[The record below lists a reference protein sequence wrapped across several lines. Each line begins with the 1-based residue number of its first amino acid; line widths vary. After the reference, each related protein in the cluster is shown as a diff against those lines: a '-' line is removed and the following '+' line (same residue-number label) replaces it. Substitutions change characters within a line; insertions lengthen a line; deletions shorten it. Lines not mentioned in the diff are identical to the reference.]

1 MTKTKYAL
9 ILLLILTVS
18 LLLTG
23 CWDRREIEERTIV
36 LAIGLDVVEDKPD
49 MLSISVQIPVPLK
62 ISNSGGGA
70 GGGDG
75 AEAVIVMETQS
86 RTVLEG
92 IQVLQ
97 NRLNQRIF
105 FGQTRV
111 LAFGEKLARKG
122 LRTITDSFR
131 RDPEIRR
138 LLWPIVVKGKA
149 SDLLRSKPSLEQIP
163 SVFLMSMF
171 DNGTKMGMIPDMNL
185 GHFFVDLSTTGREPY
200 LNYLQINGHELI
212 WSGVALLRGDRM
224 VGTLTP
230 EETWQLLRIDDEKDG
245 GDLVFPFE
253 GSGDRLITLSTELI
267 KSRKTFAH
275 LQDRLKVHYEVHME
289 GNLLEKT
296 FGQNLFDERD
306 IRLIESGANEFLE
319 ANAKQM
325 IEKLQ
330 KYNTD
335 AMGIGT
341 ELRAFHPKIWKKLHW
356 PDAFAE
362 AEITVSFHF
371 ELRNTG
377 NEIE

>member
-1 MTKTKYAL
+1 MRKISNAL
-9 ILLLILTVS
+9 VVLLTAS
-18 LLLTG
+18 LMITG
-23 CWDRREIEERTIV
+23 CWDRREIEERTSV
-36 LAIGLDVVEDKPD
+36 LAIGLDVVEDKPEL
-49 MLSISVQIPVPLK
+49 LSVSVQIPVPLK

-75 AEAVIVMETQS
+75 AEAITVMEAQG
-86 RTVLEG
+86 RTVLEA

-97 NRLNQRIF
+97 NRLNQKIF

-111 LAFGEKLARKG
+111 LAFGEKLARRG
-122 LRTITDSFR
+122 LRTITDPFR

-149 SDLLRSKPSLEQIP
+149 SELLRSKPSLEQIP
-163 SVFLMSMF
+163 SVYLMSMF
-171 DNGTKMGMIPDMNL
+171 DNGTKLGTIPDMNL
-185 GHFFVDLSTTGREPY
+185 GNFFVDLSTTGREPY
-200 LNYLQINGHELI
+200 LNYLEINGHELI

-224 VGTLTP
+224 VGRLTP

-245 GDLVFPFE
+245 GDLIFSFE
-253 GSGDRLITLSTELI
+253 GDDDRLITLSTELI
-267 KSRKTFAH
+267 KSRKAFTY
-275 LQDRLKVHYEVHME
+275 LQDRVKVHYDVHME

-296 FGQNLFDERD
+296 FGQNLFDARD
-306 IRLIESGANEFLE
+306 IHLIESGANQFLE
-319 ANAKQM
+319 ENAKQM
-325 IEKLQ
+325 IKKLQ
-330 KYNTD
+330 QYNTD

-341 ELRAFHPKIWKKLHW
+341 ELRAFHPKIWKKIEW
-356 PDAFAE
+356 ASAFAE